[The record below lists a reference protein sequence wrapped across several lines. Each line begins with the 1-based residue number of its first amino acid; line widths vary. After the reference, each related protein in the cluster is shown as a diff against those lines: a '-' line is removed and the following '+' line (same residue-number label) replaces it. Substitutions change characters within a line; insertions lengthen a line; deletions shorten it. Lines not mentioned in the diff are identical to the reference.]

1 MGCCEFLH
9 ILDLAFLEELEL
21 QPDVHLQAF
30 CFRTKVEPAPLL
42 GALTAESRMYDAN
55 VSRFSS
61 PSVEEST
68 RVGVRLSSISDSAKH
83 PGPSCIY
90 AHVENGWSP

>member
-1 MGCCEFLH
+1 MGCCEFPH
-9 ILDLAFLEELEL
+9 IVDLAFLEELEL

-30 CFRTKVEPAPLL
+30 CFRTEVEPALLL
-42 GALTAESRMYDAN
+42 GALTAESRMCDAS

-68 RVGVRLSSISDSAKH
+68 RVGVCLSSVLRFSKAW
-83 PGPSCIY
+83 
-90 AHVENGWSP
+90 V